1 MFLCVAWL
9 LFSPPTASPFSSLHF
24 GPSSVLCYPSS
35 ALILLPTGT
44 SGSIFGWWA
53 AEGLKH
59 RVSQMCVVDMFAQ
72 IDCDVLHPAITS
84 VLFSCLFW
92 RVLACVCGTKH
103 CCCFAGIF
111 FFFLN
116 QHIVSLWRLYIDQC
130 VFDKSAIWLC
140 MCIYVCV
147 CLCAQYVLSSCSTLN
162 VCFFGCFCRK
172 AHTKINYILLKRQKM
187 RQWVAVIE
195 KCVFLFKNSERGI
208 TETGLW
214 DKWDLRLLWLQP
226 FKKLDRLDW
235 LIQSFIVFY
244 DFRKYGSTKK
254 TRTVCSAKN
263 GDLFISV
270 STHKSM
276 WTFKINT
283 AIFLKWKSKNL

>member
-1 MFLCVAWL
+1 MCVFLCVAWL
-9 LFSPPTASPFSSLHF
+9 FFSPPTASPFSSLHF

-111 FFFLN
+111 FFFLISILSLFEDYILISACLIS
-116 QHIVSLWRLYIDQC
+116 QRYDCACVFMCVCVSLC
-130 VFDKSAIWLC
+130 
-140 MCIYVCV
+140 
-147 CLCAQYVLSSCSTLN
+147 
-162 VCFFGCFCRK
+162 
-172 AHTKINYILLKRQKM
+172 
-187 RQWVAVIE
+187 
-195 KCVFLFKNSERGI
+195 
-208 TETGLW
+208 
-214 DKWDLRLLWLQP
+214 
-226 FKKLDRLDW
+226 
-235 LIQSFIVFY
+235 
-244 DFRKYGSTKK
+244 
-254 TRTVCSAKN
+254 TVRA
-263 GDLFISV
+263 F
-270 STHKSM
+270 
-276 WTFKINT
+276 
-283 AIFLKWKSKNL
+283 